1 MTEKHPAADVTLSVR
16 LAEDDR
22 ACVVF
27 RAPRGEGPRTGAIPT
42 MVGALLA
49 STLARLGP
57 GPHGQR
63 LLRDAERTAGT
74 FAHMGQPN
82 ILPQGVRIV
91 EPDEL
96 DEAHEVCTVLMPS
109 DGDAFVRSVF
119 RTDDPEIS
127 YKAFLFALQHALD
140 SLTPDTL
147 VSLSSVL
154 RGVVSNFKNAVTWP
168 DIDSTEQAL
177 AAGRLGLQRRFRQ
190 DVGR

>member
-16 LAEDDR
+16 LAEGDR

-42 MVGALLA
+42 LVGALLA
-49 STLARLGP
+49 SALARIGP
-57 GPHGQR
+57 GEQGRR
-63 LLRDAERTAGT
+63 LLRDAERAAGT

-91 EPDEL
+91 EPGEL
-96 DEAHEVCTVLMPS
+96 DEAHEVCTILMPAA

-119 RTDDPEIS
+119 RTDDGETA

-154 RGVVSNFKNAVTWP
+154 RGVVSHFKEAETWP
-168 DIDSTEQAL
+168 TAEATEQAL
-177 AAGRLGLQRRFRQ
+177 AAGRMGLQRRC
-190 DVGR
+190 

>member
-16 LAEDDR
+16 LAEGDR

-49 STLARLGP
+49 STLARVGP
-57 GPHGQR
+57 SQQGER
-63 LLRDAERTAGT
+63 LLRDAERAAGT

-96 DEAHEVCTVLMPS
+96 DESHEVCTILMPS

-119 RTDDPEIS
+119 RTDDGEIA

-154 RGVVSNFKNAVTWP
+154 RGVVGHFKEADNWP
-168 DIDSTEQAL
+168 GIDETERAL
-177 AAGRLGLQRRFRQ
+177 AEGRIGLRR
-190 DVGR
+190 G